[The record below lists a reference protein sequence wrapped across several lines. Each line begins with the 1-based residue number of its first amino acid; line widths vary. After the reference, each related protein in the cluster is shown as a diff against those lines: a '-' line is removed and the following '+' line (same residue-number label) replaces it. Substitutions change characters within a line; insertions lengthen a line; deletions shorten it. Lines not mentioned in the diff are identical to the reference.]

1 MALNFTDKAG
11 ILGELWINFRDDENF
26 EPFIDY
32 NDMGLPLAY
41 AHAEGL
47 ITEFSPLGEQ
57 YIIET
62 FDMLMN
68 LFEVTGEELD
78 TLSIAGLTTIMDF
91 AMKKKLEKPKTD

>member
-78 TLSIAGLTTIMDF
+78 TLSITGLTTIMDF